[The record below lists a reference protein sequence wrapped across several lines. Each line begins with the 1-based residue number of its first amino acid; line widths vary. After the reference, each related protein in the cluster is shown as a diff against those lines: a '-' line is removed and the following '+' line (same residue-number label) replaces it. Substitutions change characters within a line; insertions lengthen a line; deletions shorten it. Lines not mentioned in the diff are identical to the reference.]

1 MCLAC
6 HDGNVAKGAMMQNYA
21 YEQQIGALPSSYGI
35 GHIPTLLG
43 NDGIGVGIYNND
55 HPVGEQALISAALGT
70 TYGCRH
76 QRFDVY
82 GITTS
87 IHSVTAAG
95 QYAAV
100 HDQLRRSGPA

>member
-21 YEQQIGALPSSYGI
+21 YEQQIGALPTSYGA

-43 NDGIGVGIYNND
+43 NDGSGVGVYNND

-70 TYGCRH
+70 AYGDATNGLAYTIANNAIHRH
-76 QRFDVY
+76 H
-82 GITTS
+82 G
-87 IHSVTAAG
+87 
-95 QYAAV
+95 
-100 HDQLRRSGPA
+100 RRPV